1 MKNYYNLLKL
11 NPDMILD
18 RLKSSDTFGQKFY
31 YGFVFVTRAI
41 LIVCFC
47 VLFVSVLTYFFG
59 EENSAM
65 AVVLVV
71 MVLTFRF
78 VHFRYR
84 ISDTLINLAIML
96 LIYTF
101 APALSLIAPA
111 WTIPFIHIISMFIVL
126 SVACQK
132 PEMGLGGLIGFSYC
146 YLVGNAVTGEALI
159 ERAEMALVGFI
170 ICGAIMFYEHR
181 KKDKDVKFRH
191 LFFSF
196 SFKNPVSLWQIRM
209 ALGVGIILAFGQI
222 LDIPRFMW
230 LGFACQTMLARYPL
244 SKSTHVRFIERITG
258 VVVGSLF
265 FMLMGMTFPNISME
279 MVGLLSGV
287 VLGFF
292 SKYTWETIVICFG
305 ALSVAAPIYGVMGAS
320 LLRIINNVC
329 GAVFG
334 LLFSQFFDWLAVK
347 RLLPQEEKK
356 E

>member
-111 WTIPFIHIISMFIVL
+111 WAIPFIHIISMFIVL

-279 MVGLLSGV
+279 IVGLLSGV
-287 VLGFF
+287 ILGFF

>member
-209 ALGVGIILAFGQI
+209 ALGVGIILAFGHI

>member
-11 NPDMILD
+11 NPDKILEK
-18 RLKSSDTFGQKFY
+18 LKASETWSGKLY
-31 YGFVFVTRAI
+31 YGFVFVSRAV

-47 VLFVSVLTYFFG
+47 VLFVTVLTMLFG
-59 EENSAM
+59 EENSPM

-78 VHFRYR
+78 VHFRYCIR
-84 ISDTLINLAIML
+84 DTLINLGVML
-96 LIYTF
+96 LVYTF

-111 WTIPFIHIISMFIVL
+111 WAVPFIHIIALFIVL
-126 SVACQK
+126 SVACMK

-146 YLVGNAVTGEALI
+146 YLVGNAVTGEVLLN
-159 ERAEMALVGFI
+159 RAGMALVGFI
-170 ICGAIMFYEHR
+170 ICGVIMVYEHR
-181 KKDKDVKFRH
+181 KKDRDVSFLK
-191 LFFSF
+191 LFKNF
-196 SFKNPVSLWQIRM
+196 SFKNPVTLWQIRM

-222 LDIPRFMW
+222 LNFPRFMW

-244 SKSTHVRFIERITG
+244 TKSTHVRYIERITG
-258 VVVGSLF
+258 VVVGSLAF
-265 FMLMGMTFPNISME
+265 WLMGTLFPNISMD
-279 MVGLLSGV
+279 MVGLLGGV

-329 GAVFG
+329 GVVFG
-334 LLFSQFFDWLAVK
+334 MLFAEFYDWLVVK
-347 RLLPQEEKK
+347 RLLPQEAN
-356 E
+356 